1 MELLLTNKQAVALSK
16 IQLVMLLF
24 FFFFNFI
31 GTGTDND
38 LYINQAVVF
47 IEDAIQVN
55 VTYLLVIMLP
65 MLDICHTFC

>member
-1 MELLLTNKQAVALSK
+1 
-16 IQLVMLLF
+16 MLL
-24 FFFFNFI
+24 FFFNFI

-55 VTYLLVIMLP
+55 ITYLLAIMLP
-65 MLDICHTFC
+65 MLDICHTFR